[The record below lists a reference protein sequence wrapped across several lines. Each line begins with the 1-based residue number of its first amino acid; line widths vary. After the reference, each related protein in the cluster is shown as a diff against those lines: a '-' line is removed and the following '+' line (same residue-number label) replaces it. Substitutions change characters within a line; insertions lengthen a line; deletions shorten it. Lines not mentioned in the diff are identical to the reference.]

1 MTCFGS
7 DATIGV
13 LCPRLLDKASTALVP
28 KDGDPPASGAPKP
41 HKGCGFDV
49 ALFSLAVS
57 TYQRRIERGQKMMQ
71 GSEKLGAGHGRIL
84 T

>member
-28 KDGDPPASGAPKP
+28 QDGDPPASGAPKP
-41 HKGCGFDV
+41 HKGCGFGV

-57 TYQRRIERGQKMMQ
+57 TYSAASSVVRKRCKAPKNSGLVMV
-71 GSEKLGAGHGRIL
+71 GS
-84 T
+84 